1 MKKQIVEKLR
11 YQKMEINL
19 EEGIIYKQ
27 FYEKEFEKIGDTYQ
41 VKIKIR
47 AQKITFEG
55 YDIDDIE
62 EAMD

>member
-1 MKKQIVEKLR
+1 L
-11 YQKMEINL
+11 
-19 EEGIIYKQ
+19 
-27 FYEKEFEKIGDTYQ
+27 

-62 EAMD
+62 EAMDEVKNLMDRIEVEYISKYGL

>member
-1 MKKQIVEKLR
+1 MDIS
-11 YQKMEINL
+11 L

-27 FYEKEFEKIGDTYQ
+27 FYEKQFEMIGDTYK

-55 YDIDDIE
+55 YDIEDIE
-62 EAMD
+62 DAMDDVKSLKDHIEV